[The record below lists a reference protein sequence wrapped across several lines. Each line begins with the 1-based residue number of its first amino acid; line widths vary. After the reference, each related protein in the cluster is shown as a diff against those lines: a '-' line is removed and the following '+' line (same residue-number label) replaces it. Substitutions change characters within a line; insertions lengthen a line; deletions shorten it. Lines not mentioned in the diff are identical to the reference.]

1 MSPERVFDVVAI
13 VCFAVSASPYPT
25 PPVNLTALGLVFFT
39 LAHFVAT
46 YAGVH

>member
-25 PPVNLTALGLVFFT
+25 PVNLTALGLVFFT